1 MRYVFLAARIVLAG
15 IFLYAGIIKAS
26 ASAHFAVT
34 LMPFTILPQDWIG
47 LIAFVLP
54 LVEILAAILLLIPRT
69 SHYGAA
75 LVLLLSVAF
84 ISLLGWAL
92 HNEIIVACGCF
103 GQDETPSAEKMQLAM
118 GRDVLIALVA
128 LAIFIESLFRR
139 GRRNYFKSSSADTPN
154 SAPIP

>member
-15 IFLYAGIIKAS
+15 VFLYAGIIKAS

-47 LIAFVLP
+47 LIAFALP

-69 SHYGAA
+69 SPYGAA
-75 LVLLLSVAF
+75 LALLLSVAF

-103 GQDETPSAEKMQLAM
+103 GQDETPSAEKMQMAT
-118 GRDVLIALVA
+118 GRDVVLSVVA
-128 LAIFIESLFRR
+128 LAIFLQGLPQVIKDLYRIKNLFW
-139 GRRNYFKSSSADTPN
+139 KKAQK
-154 SAPIP
+154 I

>member
-1 MRYVFLAARIVLAG
+1 MRYVFLATRIVLAG
-15 IFLYAGIIKAS
+15 VFLYAGIIKAS

-47 LIAFVLP
+47 LIAFTLP

-69 SHYGAA
+69 SPYGAA

-103 GQDETPSAEKMQLAM
+103 GQDETPSAEKMQMAM
-118 GRDVLIALVA
+118 ERDVVLGAVA
-128 LAIFIESLFRR
+128 MAVFLQSLPQVNKDLYRIKNLFWKKAR
-139 GRRNYFKSSSADTPN
+139 KT
-154 SAPIP
+154 